1 MGDDYIGRR
10 VNKEVKGIGTVK
22 SYNTGTGSFE
32 IVYDSGDSE
41 VLDLSQLISLL
52 NESRPHQQIGRKPKK
67 RRRIVEKSGN
77 NADLEVNSENC
88 SSELNLNL
96 NNNGLNLDLN
106 LDYDVAVNLNE
117 VDVGVVDLDSRSPL
131 DLNKGVDLNIEENMG
146 GVNEEKLETLEG
158 ILSRSNVIDLNVD
171 ANGDVGIK
179 NCFDLNLGLDEV
191 SKNVDD
197 VVGDDGTSKE
207 MTCCFGEGGN
217 REKEGSR
224 DTKRIDGGDEEK
236 GSRNLGMGLTV
247 DELVNGT
254 LQEVEVK
261 WTTPN
266 KGTGGLEVQNGVLG
280 SLPKKR
286 GRKKR
291 KLLDAGEGVTE
302 TVLRRSAR
310 RARIDSVSAE
320 DHVSCAVMFDAASD
334 PLLSPAVSVVSEEKV
349 TVSSHEESEKYDVL
363 PPKMDLP
370 RSSSL
375 DLDGIPVLD
384 IFSVYSFL
392 RSFSTSLFLSPFELE
407 DFVACIKANAPTL
420 LFDSIHFS
428 LLQILRKHLESLS
441 VESSESA
448 SGCLRS
454 LNWDLLDLITWPV
467 FMVEYLLLHGSALKP
482 SFDLCHLKLF
492 ERDYY
497 KQPASLKIE
506 MLRCLCDDVVEVEAI
521 QSELNRRTVAAENT
535 DFDRK
540 SKFDSSKKRRVS
552 MDVAAGSCLSEGAVD
567 ESADWN
573 SDECCLCKMDGSLI
587 CCDGCPAAFHSKC
600 VGVASSHLP
609 EGDWYCPECVIDK
622 KKPGLNLAK
631 SIRGAELLATD
642 LYGRLYYSCCDYLL
656 VVASIKRGWS
666 EHVAL
671 ASRSPGIQR
680 RNRVSLH
687 WLHGRAKKKWG
698 TVSELV
704 YARVSSL
711 ESQPRAALWLFEMSL
726 IDMIQV
732 KLIVKNEAYI
742 SALLSAMAI
751 WYGVQDV
758 KSEAKQVGSLKEEV
772 MKDRNLLQV
781 LVIMGRDR
789 RNFESIEN
797 LLRVK
802 SSLVSDPCE
811 DEFSPKYYHR
821 NDLAVVVGMMKSSEN
836 VYGTVLSA
844 IMKLWDTNCMAAG
857 SKCHLDTQQET
868 MPSSFPVLSLSQHE
882 EKVNERKQAEKLSS
896 CSDDVGYENSETV
909 DPSMKMG
916 NILPGS
922 EGSAEISQVV
932 ADNQN
937 YKDAGTFEDSNLTAK
952 IMETRRPPK
961 ERKGN
966 ESVDLGPSTTSS
978 KEIMSQEQFSESYV
992 NCYSFA
998 RMASSVVE
1006 ELTKKSPGKSGE
1018 DATKTVEET
1027 ISVQLKA
1034 IFNKS
1039 IEFCWPN
1046 VQNMKIDARKETCG
1060 WCFPCRVPEC
1070 EKDCLFVQNSAGPA
1084 PESFSSDALGVRSRK
1099 NRESHLVNVLCYILS
1114 IEDRLHGLL
1123 LGPWLNPHHSQN
1135 WRKGVLKAHEIATL
1149 RSFLLTLESNLRPL
1163 ALTPDWLKHVDSLAK
1178 MGSGHHIII
1187 NSPRNRHGIGKKK
1200 ARHLEPEVNPS
1211 SNAGSGLG
1219 LFWWRGGRLSRQLFN
1234 WKVLPQSL
1242 ARKAARQGGGK
1253 KTPDMLYLDNSD
1265 FAKRSKCIAWR
1276 AAVETSRTVEQLAL
1290 QVRDLDTHIRWSDIG
1305 NTNILAMI
1313 DKEFQKSVRSF
1324 KKVIVRKKISEGSV
1338 VKYLLDFG
1346 KRRFLPDI
1354 VVRCGTK
1361 PEEASNE
1368 RKRYWL
1374 EESHMPLY
1382 LVKGFEE
1389 KRIARKSSKITV
1401 GKHRETKRIMKK
1413 PHKEKG
1419 FAYLFLKAER
1429 SEYYQ
1434 CGHCNKDV
1442 LIREALSCQYC
1453 KGFFHKRHVR
1463 KSSGVVAAEFK
1474 YTCHKCADVNNVRKN
1489 VKRGRIE
1496 LQKSKKASK
1505 ALRTLSSKVKSR
1517 GIKNKQPAQ
1526 SPSNKKE
1533 PVVIPLRRSARRAK
1547 LVVVQNKKVG
1557 RIKGKQTKAGRGRG
1571 RPKKQAK
1578 IDISEKKKPAEV
1590 AWQRKRMQLCRIY
1603 WLNGLLLSQKPNDER
1618 VALFRGKKLLVLSGE
1633 LAATADQPKCSLC
1646 DELEYTATSNYIA
1659 CEVCGDWYHGD
1670 AFDLT
1675 AERITKLIG
1684 FKCHQCRQRTP
1695 PFCAHLHTMDSTG
1708 KQVVLE
1714 STECKS
1720 ADETCEIESPSTSSK
1735 EPLEQISHLNDESR
1749 SCFTGDSDEKR
1760 PQGTLPDSFLVEN
1773 GSLPIISSE
1782 QRETIDSCSK
1792 MDIVLP
1798 DKPGLLDDS
1807 VNPIKEEEDRRPS
1820 NELLTSND
1828 SSLLNDQAIELN
1840 LRKDME

>member
-1 MGDDYIGRR
+1 MNY
-10 VNKEVKGIGTVK
+10 
-22 SYNTGTGSFE
+22 
-32 IVYDSGDSE
+32 
-41 VLDLSQLISLL
+41 
-52 NESRPHQQIGRKPKK
+52 
-67 RRRIVEKSGN
+67 
-77 NADLEVNSENC
+77 ENC
-88 SSELNLNL
+88 SVNLK
-96 NNNGLNLDLN
+96 NGLN
-106 LDYDVAVNLNE
+106 YDVPVNLN
-117 VDVGVVDLDSRSPL
+117 DVDLNSRSQL
-131 DLNKGVDLNIEENMG
+131 DLNIEENMMG
-146 GVNEEKLETLEG
+146 GVNEEKLETLN
-158 ILSRSNVIDLNVD
+158 RSNVIDLNVD

-179 NCFDLNLGLDEV
+179 NCFDLNLGLDDV
-191 SKNVDD
+191 SNSIDD
-197 VVGDDGTSKE
+197 VVGDDEMSKK
-207 MTCCFGEGGN
+207 MTCCFGEGGT

-224 DTKRIDGGDEEK
+224 DEEK
-236 GSRNLGMGLTV
+236 GLRNVETCLTV
-247 DELVNGT
+247 NELANGT
-254 LQEVEVK
+254 LPEVEVK
-261 WTTPN
+261 WTTPD
-266 KGTGGLEVQNGVLG
+266 KGTDGLEVQNGDLG
-280 SLPKKR
+280 SLRSKGKR

-291 KLLDAGEGVTE
+291 KVLDAGKGVTE

-310 RARIDSVSAE
+310 RARIDSVSTE
-320 DHVSCAVMFDAASD
+320 DHVSCAVVSDAASD
-334 PLLSPAVSVVSEEKV
+334 PLLSPAVSVVSEEKI
-349 TVSSHEESEKYDVL
+349 TVSGHEESEKHDVL
-363 PPKMDLP
+363 PPKMDFP
-370 RSSSL
+370 PSSSL

-384 IFSVYSFL
+384 VFSVYSFL
-392 RSFSTSLFLSPFELE
+392 RSFSTLLFLSPFELE

-420 LFDSIHFS
+420 LFDSVHFS

-467 FMVEYLLLHGSALKP
+467 FMVEYLLLHGSELKP
-482 SFDLCHLKLF
+482 SFDLCHFKLF
-492 ERDYY
+492 KRDYY
-497 KQPASLKIE
+497 EQPASLKIE
-506 MLRCLCDDVVEVEAI
+506 MLRCLCDDVIEVEVI
-521 QSELNRRTVAAENT
+521 QAELNRRTVAAEIT
-535 DFDRK
+535 DFDRN
-540 SKFDSSKKRRVS
+540 SKFASSKKRRAS
-552 MDVAAGSCLSEGAVD
+552 MDVAAGSCLSEEAVD
-567 ESADWN
+567 ESTDWN

-609 EGDWYCPECVIDK
+609 EGDWYCPECVINE
-622 KKPGLNLAK
+622 KKPWLNLAK

-642 LYGRLYYSCCDYLL
+642 LYGRLYYSCCDYL
-656 VVASIKRGWS
+656 
-666 EHVAL
+666 
-671 ASRSPGIQR
+671 
-680 RNRVSLH
+680 
-687 WLHGRAKKKWG
+687 
-698 TVSELV
+698 
-704 YARVSSL
+704 
-711 ESQPRAALWLFEMSL
+711 
-726 IDMIQV
+726 
-732 KLIVKNEAYI
+732 
-742 SALLSAMAI
+742 
-751 WYGVQDV
+751 
-758 KSEAKQVGSLKEEV
+758 
-772 MKDRNLLQV
+772 
-781 LVIMGRDR
+781 
-789 RNFESIEN
+789 
-797 LLRVK
+797 
-802 SSLVSDPCE
+802 LVSDPCE

-844 IMKLWDTNCMAAG
+844 IMKLRDTNCMAAG
-857 SKCHLDTQQET
+857 VKCDLDTQQKT
-868 MPSSFPVLSLSQHE
+868 MPSNFPVLILSQHE
-882 EKVNERKQAEKLSS
+882 EKVNERNQAEKLSS
-896 CSDDVGYENSETV
+896 CSDDVGYEKSETV

-937 YKDAGTFEDSNLTAK
+937 YKDDGTFEDSNLTAN
-952 IMETRRPPK
+952 IMETRRPLK

-978 KEIMSQEQFSESYV
+978 KEIMSQEQCAESYV

-1018 DATKTVEET
+1018 DATKTVEEI

-1034 IFNKS
+1034 ISSKS

-1060 WCFPCRVPEC
+1060 WCFSCRVPEC
-1070 EKDCLFVQNSAGPA
+1070 EKDCLFVQNSTGPA
-1084 PESFSSDALGVRSRK
+1084 PEGFSSDTLGVRSRK

-1149 RSFLLTLESNLRPL
+1149 RSFLLTSELNLRPL

-1187 NSPRNRHGIGKKK
+1187 NSPHIRHGIGKKK
-1200 ARHLEPEVNPS
+1200 ARHLEPEVNPFS
-1211 SNAGSGLG
+1211 KAGSGLG
-1219 LFWWRGGRLSRQLFN
+1219 LFWWRGGRLSRRLFN

-1253 KTPDMLYLDNSD
+1253 KIPDMLYTDGSD
-1265 FAKRSKCIAWR
+1265 FAKRSRCIAWR
-1276 AAVETSRTVEQLAL
+1276 AAVETSRTAEQLAL
-1290 QVRDLDTHIRWSDIG
+1290 QVRDLDAHIRWNDIG

-1313 DKEFQKSVRSF
+1313 DKEVQKSVRSF
-1324 KKVIVRKKISEGSV
+1324 NKVIVRKKISEGSV

-1374 EESHMPLY
+1374 EESHMPLH
-1382 LVKGFEE
+1382 LVKRFEE
-1389 KRIARKSSKITV
+1389 KRIARKSSNITV

-1413 PHKEKG
+1413 PLKEKG
-1419 FAYLFLKAER
+1419 FAYIFLKAER

-1442 LIREALSCQYC
+1442 LIREAVSCQYC

-1463 KSSGVVAAEFK
+1463 KSTGVFAAEFK

-1496 LQKSKKASK
+1496 LQKSKKASNS
-1505 ALRTLSSKVKSR
+1505 LRTLSSKVKSR
-1517 GIKNKQPAQ
+1517 GTQNKQSVQ

-1547 LVVVQNKKVG
+1547 LVVVQNKKIG
-1557 RIKGKQTKAGRGRG
+1557 RKKGKQTKAGRSRG

-1578 IDISEKKKPAEV
+1578 VDISEKKKPAEV
-1590 AWQRKRMQLCRIY
+1590 AWQRNRMQLCRIY

-1618 VALFRGKKLLVLSGE
+1618 VTLFRSKKFLVLSGE

-1646 DELEYTATSNYIA
+1646 DELEYTPTSNYIA

-1670 AFDLT
+1670 AYNLT

-1695 PFCAHLHTMDSTG
+1695 PFCAHLHTMVSNG
-1708 KQVVLE
+1708 
-1714 STECKS
+1714 KS
-1720 ADETCEIESPSTSSK
+1720 ADETCKIESPSTSSK
-1735 EPLEQISHLNDESR
+1735 GPLEQISHLNDESV
-1749 SCFTGDSDEKR
+1749 SCFTGDGDEKR
-1760 PQGTLPDSFLVEN
+1760 PPGTLPDSCHAEN
-1773 GSLPIISSE
+1773 GSLPIISPE

-1798 DKPGLLDDS
+1798 DEPSLLNDY
-1807 VNPIKEEEDRRPS
+1807 VNRSKEEERRVS

-1828 SSLLNDQAIELN
+1828 SSLLNDSAIESN
-1840 LRKDME
+1840 LREDME

>member
-22 SYNTGTGSFE
+22 SYNSGTGSFE

-52 NESRPHQQIGRKPKK
+52 NESHPHQQIGRKLKK
-67 RRRIVEKSGN
+67 RRRIVETSGN
-77 NADLEVNSENC
+77 NADLEVNYENC

-171 ANGDVGIK
+171 ANGDVGIR

-224 DTKRIDGGDEEK
+224 DTKRIDGGDKEK
-236 GSRNLGMGLTV
+236 GSRNLGMCLTV
-247 DELVNGT
+247 DESANGT

-320 DHVSCAVMFDAASD
+320 DHVSCAVMSDAASD

-370 RSSSL
+370 PSSSSL

-407 DFVACIKANAPTL
+407 DFVACINANAPTL

-454 LNWDLLDLITWPV
+454 FNWDLLDLITWPV

-482 SFDLCHLKLF
+482 SFDLCHFKLF

-552 MDVAAGSCLSEGAVD
+552 TDVAAGSCLSEDAVD

-642 LYGRLYYSCCDYLL
+642 MYGRLYYSCCDYL
-656 VVASIKRGWS
+656 
-666 EHVAL
+666 
-671 ASRSPGIQR
+671 
-680 RNRVSLH
+680 
-687 WLHGRAKKKWG
+687 
-698 TVSELV
+698 
-704 YARVSSL
+704 
-711 ESQPRAALWLFEMSL
+711 
-726 IDMIQV
+726 
-732 KLIVKNEAYI
+732 
-742 SALLSAMAI
+742 
-751 WYGVQDV
+751 
-758 KSEAKQVGSLKEEV
+758 
-772 MKDRNLLQV
+772 
-781 LVIMGRDR
+781 
-789 RNFESIEN
+789 
-797 LLRVK
+797 
-802 SSLVSDPCE
+802 LVSDPCE

-857 SKCHLDTQQET
+857 AKCHLDTQQET

-882 EKVNERKQAEKLSS
+882 EKVNARKQVAKLSS
-896 CSDDVGYENSETV
+896 CSDDVGYENSKTV

-937 YKDAGTFEDSNLTAK
+937 YKNAGTFEDSNLTAK
-952 IMETRRPPK
+952 IMETRRPLK

-1034 IFNKS
+1034 IFSKS

-1253 KTPDMLYLDNSD
+1253 KIPDMLYPDNSD

-1276 AAVETSRTVEQLAL
+1276 AAVETSRTAEQLAL
-1290 QVRDLDTHIRWSDIG
+1290 QVRDLDAHIRWSDIG

-1313 DKEFQKSVRSF
+1313 DKEFQKSIRSF

-1374 EESHMPLY
+1374 EESHMPLH

-1389 KRIARKSSKITV
+1389 KRIARKSIKITV

-1474 YTCHKCADVNNVRKN
+1474 YTCRKCTDVNNVRKN

-1526 SPSNKKE
+1526 SLSNKKE
-1533 PVVIPLRRSARRAK
+1533 PVVIPLRRSARRAI

-1590 AWQRKRMQLCRIY
+1590 AWQRKRMQLYRIY

-1670 AFDLT
+1670 AFNLT

-1720 ADETCEIESPSTSSK
+1720 ADETCKIESPSTSSK
-1735 EPLEQISHLNDESR
+1735 EPLEQISHLNDESG

-1760 PQGTLPDSFLVEN
+1760 PQGTLPDSFLAEN

-1798 DKPGLLDDS
+1798 DEPGLLDDC

-1828 SSLLNDQAIELN
+1828 SSLPNDQAIELN